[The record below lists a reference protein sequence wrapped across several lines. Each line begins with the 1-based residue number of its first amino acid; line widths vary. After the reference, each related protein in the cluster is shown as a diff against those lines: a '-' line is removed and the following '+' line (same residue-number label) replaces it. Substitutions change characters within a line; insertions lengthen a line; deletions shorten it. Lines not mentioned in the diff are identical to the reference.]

1 MALTILQSGSPLKAA
16 ARSLEE
22 HMKNSSGKIL
32 LLLSGG
38 SAARVLDYL
47 TIPDPAYT
55 TIGLVDERYSID
67 PKDHNIQAIHEH
79 ESIQK
84 AQDGGAHMISILN
97 KNFEMQECAEAYNKK
112 LQEWK
117 ARNPHGKIIALM
129 GIGEDGHTAGILPHP
144 EHALLFSSLFEQASW
159 VAGYD
164 AGQKSRHTLRITVTN
179 TFLRDCVDVAVVYV
193 VGQNKK
199 ESLAHLMVPFGTL
212 TYTPARIFLEMQHVY
227 VYTDLVL

>member
-1 MALTILQSGSPLKAA
+1 MALTILQSGFPLKTA

-22 HMKNSSGKIL
+22 QMKNSSEKIL

-38 SAARVLDYL
+38 SAVHVLDYL

-67 PKDHNIQAIHEH
+67 PKDHNIQAIYEH

-84 AQDGGAHMISILN
+84 AQRGGAHMISILN
-97 KNFEMQECAEAYNKK
+97 KNFEMHECVEAYDTKIK
-112 LQEWK
+112 EWK
-117 ARNPHGKIIALM
+117 VRNPHGKIIALM

-144 EHALLFSSLFEQASW
+144 EHPQLFNSLFEE
-159 VAGYD
+159 VNLVTGYNAGE
-164 AGQKSRHTLRITVTN
+164 KSRHPLRITVTN
-179 TFLRDCVDVAVVYV
+179 TFLRDYVDGAVVYV
-193 VGQNKK
+193 AGQNKK

-212 TYTPARIFLEMQHVY
+212 TYTPARIFLEMRHVY
-227 VYTDLVL
+227 IYTDLAL